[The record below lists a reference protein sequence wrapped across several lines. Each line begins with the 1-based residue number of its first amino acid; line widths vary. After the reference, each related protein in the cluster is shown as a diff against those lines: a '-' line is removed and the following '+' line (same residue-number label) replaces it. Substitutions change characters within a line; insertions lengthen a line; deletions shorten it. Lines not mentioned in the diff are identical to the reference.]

1 MSTLVPDPNVVN
13 ESGDFF
19 RGGRSPHFFRIWGIS
34 NNLGHRYGMDDTI
47 FTL

>member
-19 RGGRSPHFFRIWGIS
+19 RGGRSPHFFRIWGIQIT
-34 NNLGHRYGMDDTI
+34 LTPLWYG
-47 FTL
+47 